1 MSSRK
6 VIEDL
11 KKIPKIGEK
20 AANALM
26 KAGFNVKRLSTANP
40 AEISRILGCSLREAK
55 LVINGARETFQGLV
69 KPPLTANQYQEILD
83 KEIMLYKTDVNALDE
98 LLGGGFKSSSTA
110 GLVGPQATGKTQ
122 ICNHM
127 LIQVT
132 CKYGR
137 DGVFIETELNTFS
150 NPRLRQIAAARG
162 YKYDPSKVL
171 VVPARR
177 IRDVGM
183 QFYQY
188 EKVYEI
194 AEAKGMDVGIIIVDS
209 FTALFQRKYTGRELL
224 PDRKQELGR
233 HLSYLEDLAKEW
245 NALLLCTCQ
254 VIECP
259 VSPMEARGMMSSK
272 DVRVQ
277 FGTNYMVWGG
287 HILRHTLGTW
297 LSLVKVEKDI
307 WKAIL
312 FDSSEVPSGECY
324 FRITEKGIEDV
335 KKKEIR

>member
-1 MSSRK
+1 MSTARTIEELTK
-6 VIEDL
+6 V
-11 KKIPKIGEK
+11 KRIGIK
-20 AANALM
+20 AATAL
-26 KAGFNVKRLSTANP
+26 AREGFDVRRLSTAR
-40 AEISRILGCSLREAK
+40 ATEVSQILGCSLKEAK
-55 LVINGARETFQGLV
+55 LVIADAKEIYGGLI
-69 KPPLTANQYQEILD
+69 KPPLTAEKYQEELDNEILY
-83 KEIMLYKTDVNALDE
+83 YKTNVKALDE

-110 GLVGPQATGKTQ
+110 GLAGPQASGKTQ

-127 LIQVT
+127 LIEVT
-132 CKYGR
+132 CRHKR
-137 DGVFIETELNTFS
+137 DAVFIETELNTFS
-150 NPRLRQIAAARG
+150 NRRLTQMAASRG
-162 YKYDPSKVL
+162 LKYDSKKVIL
-171 VVPARR
+171 VPAKR
-177 IRDVGM
+177 IRDVGT

-188 EKVYEI
+188 ERVYDI
-194 AEAKGMDVGIIIVDS
+194 VTAKKLDVGIIIVDS

-259 VSPMEARGMMSSK
+259 VSPLEARGMMSTK

-297 LSLVKVEKDI
+297 LSLQKVEKDV
-307 WKAIL
+307 WKAVL
-312 FDSSEVPSGECY
+312 FDSSELKQGECL
-324 FRITEKGIEDV
+324 FRITERGLEDV
-335 KKKEIR
+335 KEKKLK